1 MRRAR
6 TNQRKGFTLL
16 ELVVASGMMAA
27 LMTSGVVLLRTTQ
40 SVWEAHQED
49 HERLEASQ
57 KLVRHLVRRI
67 RQSESV
73 VAISD
78 ASDTTGSIT
87 LLMPDG
93 NNYIW
98 SLTGTSVKY
107 GVDTA
112 TSFLARNVDAL
123 WFVAYEADGTTTTT
137 DPAKIQSIECF
148 TTITLPRGNGLTRT
162 IRGRAWRR
170 TW

>member
-1 MRRAR
+1 
-6 TNQRKGFTLL
+6 
-16 ELVVASGMMAA
+16 MMAA

-49 HERLEASQ
+49 HVRLEAAQ

-67 RQSESV
+67 RQADSV
-73 VAISD
+73 VAITD
-78 ASDTTGSIT
+78 ANNLSGSVT

-98 SLTGTSVKY
+98 SHSVGAVRY
-107 GVDTA
+107 GVGTA
-112 TSFLARNVDAL
+112 SSYLARDIDAL
-123 WFVAYEADGTTTTT
+123 WFVAYKADGTTPTT
-137 DPAKIQSIECF
+137 DPTAIQSIACF
-148 TTITLPRGNGLTRT
+148 TTITLPHGAGQTRT
-162 IRGRAWRR
+162 ISGRAWRR

>member
-1 MRRAR
+1 
-6 TNQRKGFTLL
+6 
-16 ELVVASGMMAA
+16 MMAA
-27 LMTSGVVLLRTTQ
+27 LMTSGGVLLRTTQ

-49 HERLEASQ
+49 HQELEAAQ

-67 RQSESV
+67 RQSDGV

-78 ASDTTGSIT
+78 ASDTTGSVT

-98 SLTGTSVKY
+98 SHSGTTVMY
-107 GVDTA
+107 GIDTP
-112 TSFLARNVDAL
+112 TNFLARDIDAL
-123 WFVAYEADGTTTTT
+123 WFVAYEADGITTTTE
-137 DPAKIQSIECF
+137 PAAVQSIECF
-148 TTITLPRGNGLTRT
+148 TTITLPHGAGQART